1 MFKEAKH
8 NSFVISGI
16 SGSIWEEV
24 YFPRVSIRQ
33 EPCRVFQKPIDEISI
48 GQEEVPTDT
57 LLEGRMIYMIVKV

>member
-16 SGSIWEEV
+16 SGTVREEV

-33 EPCRVFQKPIDEISI
+33 EPCRVF
-48 GQEEVPTDT
+48 
-57 LLEGRMIYMIVKV
+57 